1 MGASR
6 ESTRRLRIVLYV
18 VFVLAIMQMFDTG
31 STTWR
36 MRRTIEKHRER
47 IYEYSAPKI
56 ISALEDM
63 ISTLE
68 FIEPPDYLEHYFMYD
83 ITAKRAL
90 IDLYRYIEDNNV
102 PLPLFENKLEG
113 FTEKT
118 LPKKDGPLIC
128 ISIATAR
135 RLTSSISYLIQ
146 MISALLNRMNYKKY
160 KDDVYIHVFNVDNEP
175 DEFKDIDLI
184 KPLVPISNI
193 KSKLEPNWG
202 FVPTRLHYEDMDNS
216 LIIQKFHQLGCKYP
230 VFVEDDA
237 LPTTDWV
244 DSIMLAIKQLS
255 ERPNRDDWLLV
266 KFYVAHEVYD
276 DTNFK
281 RGVSE
286 YDMGWN
292 SVANMINPKYMPFVI
307 RELQFTTQISIEHRD
322 QQLLVIKD
330 HVMNRSARLLGLKQ
344 LAFEP
349 VIFQHTGIFS
359 SVRDRFIDKESV
371 ERWDMSAGRFD
382 AEKKPIEFNRDLWD

>member
-6 ESTRRLRIVLYV
+6 ESGQRLRIVLYV

-47 IYEYSAPKI
+47 IREYSAPRI
-56 ISALEDM
+56 ISALQDM
-63 ISTLE
+63 ISTME
-68 FIEPPDYLEHYFMYD
+68 YIDPPDYLEHYFMYD

-90 IDLYRYIEDNNV
+90 IDLYRYIEENNV

-113 FTEKT
+113 FTQDT
-118 LPKKDGPLIC
+118 LPRKDGPLIC

-160 KDDVYIHVFNVDNEP
+160 KNDVYIHVFNVDNEP
-175 DEFKDIDLI
+175 DEFIDIDLI
-184 KPLVPISNI
+184 KPLLPITNI

-202 FVPTRLHYEDMDNS
+202 FVPSRLHYEDMDNS
-216 LIIQKFHQLGCKYP
+216 LIIQKFHQLGCQYP

-237 LPTTDWV
+237 VPTTDWV
-244 DSIMLAIKQLS
+244 DSIMLAIKQLRD
-255 ERPNRDDWLLV
+255 RPKGDDWLLV

-322 QQLLVIKD
+322 QKLLVIKD

-382 AEKKPIEFNRDLWD
+382 AEKKPIEFNRELWD